1 MTTTD
6 PKLQPLHKTLHALKE
21 IKVSLM
27 PFLKLLQDDH
37 DAKKTIADDDRK
49 KKQTTTQKKK
59 QLLTP
64 HRRAEAEAAVA
75 LSIGTLRYMGARL
88 KGLDRG
94 RKKGDE
100 LRKELDQIRGLL
112 VSLRKIE
119 GEVEKKKSNNDSSAK
134 GEQFK
139 TTTTESAADNNSNN
153 KSKRNLEEA
162 ADADSSSKK
171 MRKTAP

>member
-49 KKQTTTQKKK
+49 KKHTTTQKKK

-94 RKKGDE
+94 RKKDE

-119 GEVEKKKSNNDSSAK
+119 GEVEKKKRNNDSSVK
-134 GEQFK
+134 EMQSK
-139 TTTTESAADNNSNN
+139 TTTTKESAADSNSNN
-153 KSKRNLEEA
+153 KPKRNLEEA
-162 ADADSSSKK
+162 ANNDSSSKK
-171 MRKTAP
+171 KRKTL

>member
-37 DAKKTIADDDRK
+37 DAKKTAADDDRK
-49 KKQTTTQKKK
+49 KKHYTTATQKKK

-88 KGLDRG
+88 KGQDRG
-94 RKKGDE
+94 RKKE
-100 LRKELDQIRGLL
+100 
-112 VSLRKIE
+112 
-119 GEVEKKKSNNDSSAK
+119 
-134 GEQFK
+134 
-139 TTTTESAADNNSNN
+139 
-153 KSKRNLEEA
+153 
-162 ADADSSSKK
+162 
-171 MRKTAP
+171 

>member
-49 KKQTTTQKKK
+49 KKHTTTQKKK

-100 LRKELDQIRGLL
+100 LRKEL
-112 VSLRKIE
+112 
-119 GEVEKKKSNNDSSAK
+119 
-134 GEQFK
+134 
-139 TTTTESAADNNSNN
+139 
-153 KSKRNLEEA
+153 
-162 ADADSSSKK
+162 
-171 MRKTAP
+171 

>member
-37 DAKKTIADDDRK
+37 DAKKTAADDDRK
-49 KKQTTTQKKK
+49 KKHTTATSRKK

-88 KGLDRG
+88 KGQDRG
-94 RKKGDE
+94 RKGDE

-134 GEQFK
+134 EEQSK
-139 TTTTESAADNNSNN
+139 TTTTKESAADNNSNN

-162 ADADSSSKK
+162 ADDISKK
-171 MRKTAP
+171 KRRTAP